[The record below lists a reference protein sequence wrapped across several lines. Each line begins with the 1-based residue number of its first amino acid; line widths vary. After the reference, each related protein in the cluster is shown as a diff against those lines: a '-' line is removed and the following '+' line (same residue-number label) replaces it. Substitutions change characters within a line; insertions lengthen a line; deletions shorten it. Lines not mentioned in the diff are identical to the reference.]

1 MSQTIKIATAV
12 PVDEQIP
19 YNTVIVPNNEKIIVS
34 RSRCRTLLW
43 NTFCTSGRN
52 RKHRSALHHR

>member
-19 YNTVIVPNNEKIIVS
+19 YNTVIVPNNEKI
-34 RSRCRTLLW
+34 
-43 NTFCTSGRN
+43 RN
-52 RKHRSALHHR
+52 F